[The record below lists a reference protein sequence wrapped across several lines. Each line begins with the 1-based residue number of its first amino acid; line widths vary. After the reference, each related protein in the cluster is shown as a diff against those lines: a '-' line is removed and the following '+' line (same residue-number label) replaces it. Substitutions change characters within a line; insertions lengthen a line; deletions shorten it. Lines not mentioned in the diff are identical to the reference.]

1 MSGDVQVRF
10 CERPGVRF
18 PRATHL
24 VVGFQHHEEAERFLG
39 ELRERFAKFGL
50 ALHPEKTRLIEF
62 GRYANRDR
70 RERGDG
76 KPETFNFLGFTHIC
90 TKTRKGYFT
99 VLRQTMK
106 NRLRAKLKVV
116 KTELNRRMHEP
127 IAKMGAY
134 LRSVLLGH
142 YRYYG
147 VPLNYRALEA
157 FMSGVFRLWRRVLS
171 RRSQN
176 GRIDARR
183 AKSLETRWLP
193 RPEICHPYPLVRLGV
208 ITQGKSRMR
217 NVARPIM
224 WRVRR
229 GAVLSAVSR
238 RIFAT

>member
-1 MSGDVQVRF
+1 VD
-10 CERPGVRF
+10 
-18 PRATHL
+18 
-24 VVGFQHHEEAERFLG
+24 AERFLR
-39 ELRERFAKFGL
+39 ELHKRLENFGL
-50 ALHPEKTRLIEF
+50 QLHPEKTRLIEF
-62 GRYANRDR
+62 GRFAAES
-70 RERGDG
+70 RERKGLG

-90 TKTRKGYFT
+90 TKTRKGHFT

-116 KTELNRRMHEP
+116 KTELSQRMHEP

-157 FMSGVFRLWRRVLS
+157 FMSGVFRLWRRALG

-183 AKSLETRWLP
+183 AKSLEIRWLP

-217 NVARPIM
+217 
-224 WRVRR
+224 
-229 GAVLSAVSR
+229 
-238 RIFAT
+238 